1 MRRTLENRSAIT
13 VEGLTKY
20 YNGFLAVDHIHFQ
33 VKRGE
38 IFGFL
43 GPNGAGKTTTIRM
56 LCGLI
61 TPSNGKANIMAFD
74 IQKETVEVKRQIGVV
89 PETSN
94 LYDEL
99 TSLEN
104 LIFMGQLYGVPRSRR
119 EKRAE
124 ELIQL
129 IRLEGKKDALF
140 SGLSKGMKRNLTIAA
155 ALVHDPPLIFLDEPT
170 SGLDVMSARN
180 LRSMIRNLNQR
191 GTTIFLT
198 THNIEEANQLCH
210 RIAVIVKGKIIAVD
224 TPEALKKSV
233 KEKSIVELGMEN
245 PNLPDLLDSIKAF
258 NGVDTVTRRQDRFV
272 IGFQGSP
279 PWGSFLQYLQER
291 GFSVTS
297 VNTLQPTLED
307 AFVKITGLERE
318 IMMID
323 KEGKKG

>member
-1 MRRTLENRSAIT
+1 LKTCSAIH

-20 YNGFLAVDHIHFQ
+20 YGDLLAVDHIDFEVRQ
-33 VKRGE
+33 GE

-56 LCGLI
+56 LCGLLK
-61 TPSNGKANIMAFD
+61 PSDGEASVAGFS
-74 IQKETVEVKRQIGVV
+74 IQKETVEVKSRIGVV
-89 PETSN
+89 PEISN

-99 TSLEN
+99 TSFEN
-104 LIFMGQLYGVPRSRR
+104 LLFMGQLYGISKNQRD
-119 EKRAE
+119 KRAQ
-124 ELIQL
+124 ELLQL
-129 IRLEGKKDALF
+129 FRLEGKKDALF
-140 SGLSKGMKRNLTIAA
+140 SSLSKGMKRSLAIAA
-155 ALVHDPPLIFLDEPT
+155 ALVHEPSLIFLDEPT

-180 LRSMIRNLNQR
+180 LRTIVKQLHQQ

-198 THNIEEANQLCH
+198 THNIEEANLLCH

-224 TPEALKKSV
+224 TPEALKRSV
-233 KEKSIVELGMEN
+233 QEKSMVEFGMEN

-258 NGVDTVTRRQDRFV
+258 DSVDTVSRRQDRFV
-272 IGFQGSP
+272 IGFKGGP

-291 GFSVTS
+291 GVSVTS

-318 IMMID
+318 IMMIE

>member
-1 MRRTLENRSAIT
+1 MENDSALT

-20 YNGFLAVDHIHFQ
+20 YNSFLAVDHIHFQ

-56 LCGLI
+56 LCGLL
-61 TPSNGKANIMAFD
+61 TPSDGRASVMGFD
-74 IQKETVEVKRQIGVV
+74 IQKETVEVKRRIGVV
-89 PETSN
+89 PEISN
-94 LYDEL
+94 LYEEL
-99 TSLEN
+99 TSFEN
-104 LIFMGQLYGVPRSRR
+104 LIFMGQLYGVPKSHRG
-119 EKRAE
+119 KRAE

-170 SGLDVMSARN
+170 SGLDVMNSRN
-180 LRSMIRNLNQR
+180 LRTMIRQFNQR

-198 THNIEEANQLCH
+198 THNIEEANHLCH

-233 KEKSIVELGMEN
+233 QEKPMVELGVEN
-245 PNLPDLLDSIKAF
+245 PGQPDLLGSIKEF
-258 NGVDTVTRRQDRFV
+258 DGVDTASRRQDRFV
-272 IGFQGSP
+272 IGFKGGP

-291 GFSVTS
+291 GVTVTS

-307 AFVKITGLERE
+307 AFVKITGLDRE
-318 IMMID
+318 IMMME

>member
-1 MRRTLENRSAIT
+1 VENDLALT

-20 YNGFLAVDHIHFQ
+20 YNSFLAVDHIRFQ
-33 VKRGE
+33 VRRGE
-38 IFGFL
+38 IYGFL

-61 TPSNGKANIMAFD
+61 TPSDGRANIMGFD
-74 IQKETVEVKRQIGVV
+74 IQKESVKVKRQIGVV
-89 PETSN
+89 PEMSN

-99 TSLEN
+99 TSFEN
-104 LIFMGQLYGVPRSRR
+104 LVFMAQLYGVPKSHR

-124 ELIQL
+124 ELIRL
-129 IRLEGKKDALF
+129 IRLEEKKETLF

-170 SGLDVMSARN
+170 SGLDVVNARN
-180 LRSMIRNLNQR
+180 LRSMIRHLNQR

-198 THNIEEANQLCH
+198 THNIEEANLLCH
-210 RIAVIVKGKIIAVD
+210 RIAVIVKGKIIAID
-224 TPEALKKSV
+224 SPEALKKSV
-233 KEKSIVELGMEN
+233 QEKSMVELGMEN
-245 PNLPDLLDSIKAF
+245 PNLSDLLDSIKAF
-258 NGVDTVTRRQDRFV
+258 DGVDTVSRRQDRFV
-272 IGFQGSP
+272 IGFKGGP

-291 GFSVTS
+291 GVLVTS

-307 AFVKITGLERE
+307 AFVKITGLDRE
-318 IMMID
+318 MMMME